1 MVSSYNFGH
10 LFIYYWEWVALP
22 IYLAII
28 LFIARSYSRAK
39 IEENPVYKYY
49 QRGLFIKLGGAI
61 IFASIYYYYYK
72 GGDTFSYFESAMVMK
87 NTMFQSFTTWFR
99 NEFGQA
105 NDANFS
111 LFNDRTG
118 YPLYYMYTDSQT
130 FTVIRLINPIM
141 LLT

>member
-1 MVSSYNFGH
+1 
-10 LFIYYWEWVALP
+10 
-22 IYLAII
+22 
-28 LFIARSYSRAK
+28 
-39 IEENPVYKYY
+39 
-49 QRGLFIKLGGAI
+49 
-61 IFASIYYYYYK
+61 
-72 GGDTFSYFESAMVMK
+72 DTFSYFESAMVMK

-141 LLT
+141 LLTFNGYLITTVVISWLAYAGIWRLFLVFSNYYPGISK